1 MTVNPTPPLKITVH
15 YIVGDSV
22 QVDTL
27 SVPKGGEYSTD
38 QPSRGRGRAIV
49 KVYDKRGIKIRAVHY
64 RRAEKIEV
72 TPA

>member
-1 MTVNPTPPLKITVH
+1 MTVDPTPSLKISVH

-22 QVDTL
+22 QVDTFR
-27 SVPKGGEYSTD
+27 VPKGGEYSTD

-49 KVYDKRGIKIRAVHY
+49 KVYDKRGRKIHAVHY